1 MKKKIDM
8 ILERTKKEY
17 LVRIPLNV
25 DLTELQDMLDYINYK
40 ELSSKSAAKQ
50 SDVDALSNVINKSMM
65 KKERVKSAL

>member
-1 MKKKIDM
+1 M

-65 KKERVKSAL
+65 KKVREKRAL